1 MKPLTLMLALG
12 VFLVAVD
19 SSYGQLF
26 RRGRSRPQAVQSR
39 GTAVASPTT
48 QEASKLI
55 SFVREQQRHFVRP
68 SFSETNCFTWIDL
81 TELRSFIATKEAAK
95 AIRDDP
101 GFKSTVESLKQVT
114 SAQRAGAYRAALRIW
129 RPTWREMGFIDAAG
143 RGQTAA
149 GQQGDIL
156 VGQQV
161 VRLVREAIG
170 D

>member
-1 MKPLTLMLALG
+1 MKLLTLMLAIG
-12 VFLVAVD
+12 TFLVAAD

-26 RRGRSRPQAVQSR
+26 RRGRSRPQAMQDR
-39 GTAVASPTT
+39 GTAVASQTT

-55 SFVREQQRHFVRP
+55 AFVREQQRHFVRP

-81 TELRSFIATKEAAK
+81 TELRAFVASKEAAK

-101 GFKSTVESLKQVT
+101 GFKTTVESLKQVT
-114 SAQRAGAYRAALRIW
+114 SAQRAGVYNSAIRIR

-143 RGQTAA
+143 RGQTEA